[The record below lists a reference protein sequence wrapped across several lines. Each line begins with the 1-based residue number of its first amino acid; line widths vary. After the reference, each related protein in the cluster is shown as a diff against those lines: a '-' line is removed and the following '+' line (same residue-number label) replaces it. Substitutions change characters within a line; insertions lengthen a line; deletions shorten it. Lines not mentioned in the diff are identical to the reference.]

1 MSLFQRIFQSIF
13 GSVLPALIRKEFTQ
27 IRRDRRL
34 AISLVIPP
42 TMQLLLFG
50 FALNATVDNLN
61 LGIVDLD
68 HTPQS
73 RDLIAGMTESRAF
86 RLGGTYVSANKM
98 GDAISRN
105 EIDAG
110 LVIPPDFAK
119 DLARSRQTT
128 VQILLNA
135 MNANTA
141 AIAQGYSEG
150 VLQSWNLHPR
160 FLTAPRPASPRGNVI
175 LHPAFFFNPGL
186 VSAWFIVTGTFGV
199 LLMLNGSLIAG
210 SAMIKERENGTV
222 EQLLMTPATTTEIIV
237 AKIAPLFV
245 LLCGLILLAT
255 VIIRVVFGV
264 PFRGN
269 FLLVLLG
276 AQLCVLCG
284 IGIGTVIATFT
295 RSAQQSQLMA
305 FFVNPPLATL
315 SGSLTPI
322 EAMPHWLQPFTV
334 INPLR
339 HFGIISRSVLLRGSG
354 LETVWPNFLALIIF
368 TLVMMSFSVWRFRK
382 QLG

>member
-1 MSLFQRIFQSIF
+1 MTLFQRIF

-42 TMQLLLFG
+42 TLQLLLFG

-68 HTPQS
+68 HSPQS
-73 RDLIAGMTESRAF
+73 RDLIANMTESRAF
-86 RLGGTYVSANKM
+86 KLGGTYASADQM
-98 GDAISRN
+98 GVAISKN
-105 EIDAG
+105 QIDAG
-110 LVIPPDFAK
+110 LVIPTGFAK
-119 DLARSRQTT
+119 DLSRGRQST

-150 VLQSWNLHPR
+150 VLQNWNLHPQ
-160 FLTAPRPASPRGNVI
+160 FLTAPRPAGHRGSVI

-222 EQLLMTPATTTEIIV
+222 EQLLMTPASTTEIIV

-245 LLCGLILLAT
+245 LLCGMIMLAT

-322 EAMPHWLQPFTV
+322 EAMPHWLQPFTIV
-334 INPLR
+334 NPLR
-339 HFGIISRSVLLRGSG
+339 HFGIICRSVLLKGSG
-354 LETVWPNFLALIIF
+354 LETVWPNFLALIVF
-368 TLVMMSFSVWRFRK
+368 TVIMMSFSVWRFRK